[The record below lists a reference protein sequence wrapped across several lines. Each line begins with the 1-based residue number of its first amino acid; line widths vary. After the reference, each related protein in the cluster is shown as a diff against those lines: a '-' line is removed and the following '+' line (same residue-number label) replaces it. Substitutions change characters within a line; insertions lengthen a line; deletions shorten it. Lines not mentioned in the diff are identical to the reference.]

1 MEELIP
7 ALPAYLLL
15 LTRITSFLV
24 TVPLFSY
31 RSIPTTQRIILG
43 AVLAWMMVY
52 TIEVPTMAIDGNF
65 IMLILKEATIG
76 LFIGIVAFIIMSAIQ
91 IAGGFIDFQMGF
103 AMANI
108 IDPQTGAQS
117 PIFGQFLNSF
127 ALLLLLGLNGH
138 HLLLDGI
145 FYSYQFLPLE
155 GPWPAFG
162 SQNVV
167 EFIVITFAQVFA
179 VAFQMAIPIVA
190 TLFLVDLALG
200 ITART
205 VPQLNIFVVGFPIK
219 IGVSF
224 LVISIMM
231 GVFIALMQKVFEFM
245 IVSMRDLMILLGG
258 G

>member
-1 MEELIP
+1 MEELLP
-7 ALPAYLLL
+7 ALPAYLLI
-15 LTRITSFLV
+15 LTRVTAFFV

-31 RSIPTTQRIILG
+31 RSIPTTQRVIFA
-43 AVLAWMMVY
+43 AVLAWMMAY
-52 TIEVPTMAIDGNF
+52 SMETPSIEVDGFF
-65 IMLILKEATIG
+65 IMLVLKEAITG
-76 LFIGIVAFIIMSAIQ
+76 LFIGIIAYIVMSAIQ
-91 IAGGFIDFQMGF
+91 IAGGFMDFQMGF

-117 PIFGQFLNSF
+117 PLLGQFLNSL
-127 ALLLLLGLNGH
+127 AMLLLLALNGH

-145 FYSYQFLPLE
+145 FYSYQFLPLD
-155 GPWPAFG
+155 GLWPALHTE
-162 SQNVV
+162 NVV
-167 EFIVITFAQVFA
+167 EFVLKTFVKTFAI
-179 VAFQMAIPIVA
+179 AFQMSVPIVA

-224 LVISIMM
+224 LVLSIMM
-231 GVFIALMQKVFEFM
+231 AVFVAVIQKVFEM
-245 IVSMRDLMILLGG
+245 LIVSMRDLMVLLGG

>member
-7 ALPAYLLL
+7 SLAVYLLI
-15 LTRITSFLV
+15 LTRVTAFIV

-31 RSIPTTQRIILG
+31 RAIPTTQRIIFAAL
-43 AVLAWMMVY
+43 LSWMMVY
-52 TIEVPTMAIDGNF
+52 TIDAPSLEIDGTY
-65 IMLILKEATIG
+65 ILLVIKEAATG
-76 LFIGIVAFIIMSAIQ
+76 LFIGVIAYIVMSAIQ

-103 AMANI
+103 AIANV

-117 PIFGQFLNSF
+117 PLLGQFFNVL
-127 ALLLLLGLNGH
+127 AMLLLLTLNGH
-138 HLLLDGI
+138 HMLLDGI
-145 FYSYQFLPLE
+145 FYSYRFISIDML
-155 GPWPAFG
+155 WPAFG
-162 SQNVV
+162 EERLI
-167 EFIVITFAQVFA
+167 EFVIRTFAIVFGI
-179 VAFQMAIPIVA
+179 AFQMSVPIVA

-224 LVISIMM
+224 LVLVTMFTVM
-231 GVFIALMQKVFEFM
+231 IAMMQKLFEVM
-245 IVSMRDLMILLGG
+245 MSAMRDLMIILGG

>member
-15 LTRITSFLV
+15 LTRITAFFA

-31 RSIPTTQRIILG
+31 RSIPATQRIILG
-43 AVLAWMMVY
+43 AIIAWMMVY
-52 TIEVPTMAIDGNF
+52 TIEVPTLAIDGTF
-65 IMLILKEATIG
+65 LMLVVKEAMIG
-76 LFIGIVAFIIMSAIQ
+76 LFIGIIAFIIMSAIQ

-127 ALLLLLGLNGH
+127 AMLLLLALNGH

-145 FYSYQFLPLE
+145 YYSYEFLPIE
-155 GPWPAFG
+155 GAWPAFG
-162 SQNVV
+162 STNVL
-167 EFIVITFAQVFA
+167 EFVVVTFAQVFA

-224 LVISIMM
+224 LVLSIMM
-231 GVFIALMQKVFEFM
+231 AVFVALMQKVIEFM
-245 IVSMRDLMILLGG
+245 IISMRDLMFLLGG

>member
-7 ALPAYLLL
+7 SLAAYLLIF
-15 LTRITSFLV
+15 TRVTAFIV

-31 RSIPTTQRIILG
+31 RSIPTTQRIIFA

-52 TIEVPTMAIDGNF
+52 TIDAPVFEIDGTY
-65 IMLILKEATIG
+65 ILLVLKEATTG
-76 LFIGIVAFIIMSAIQ
+76 LFIGVIAYIVMSAIQ

-103 AMANI
+103 AIANV

-117 PIFGQFLNSF
+117 PLLGQFFNVLAILLMLTLN
-127 ALLLLLGLNGH
+127 AH
-138 HLLLDGI
+138 HMLLDGI
-145 FYSYQFLPLE
+145 FYSYRFIPIDTL
-155 GPWPAFG
+155 WPAFG
-162 SQNVV
+162 DERLI
-167 EFIVITFAQVFA
+167 EFVIRTFAMTFA
-179 VAFQMAIPIVA
+179 IAFQMSVPIVA

-224 LVISIMM
+224 LVLVTMFPVMIAMM
-231 GVFIALMQKVFEFM
+231 RKLFEVM
-245 IVSMRDLMILLGG
+245 MSAMRDLMIILGG